1 MTGAARPTDVK
12 KWNLV
17 IDVALCNDCNCCFMA
32 DKDEFT
38 GNDWPP
44 YSVAQ
49 PWEGARWLDIERKER
64 GQFPQIEVVHRP
76 GLCMHCGDAPCMAAA
91 PDGAVYRR
99 PDGLV
104 IIDPVKAKGN
114 KALVDSCPY
123 GAIYWND
130 EAGVA
135 QKCTGCAHLIDEGWT
150 KVRCSQA
157 CPTGSMNLVLADD
170 AEMAELAKKDG
181 LEAHRPELGTAPR
194 VYYKNLYRWTR
205 VFVAGSAYYADSGD
219 CAEGCAVTVF
229 KDGAVIATAVTNNF
243 GDFLVDKLDPG
254 VEYTVVIKAA
264 GYKPVEGAA
273 VPTAAS
279 LTLPAVALERAS

>member
-1 MTGAARPTDVK
+1 MALQQPTSAK
-12 KWNLV
+12 KWNMV

-64 GQFPQIEVVHRP
+64 GQFPQIQVVHRP
-76 GLCMHCGDAPCMAAA
+76 GLCMHCDKAPCIDAA
-91 PDGAVYRR
+91 PAGAIYKRE
-99 PDGLV
+99 DGLV
-104 IIDPVKAKGN
+104 IIDPVKAKGD

-123 GAIYWND
+123 GAIYWNE

-135 QKCTGCAHLIDEGWT
+135 QKCTGCAHLIDQGWT

-157 CPTGSMNLVLADD
+157 CPTGAMTLLMAGD
-170 AEMAELAKKDG
+170 AEMAGLVNKDG
-181 LEAHRPELGTAPR
+181 LEVYRPTLGTAPR
-194 VYYKNLYRWTR
+194 VYYKNLHRWTK
-205 VFVAGSAYYADSGD
+205 VFVAGSAYFADSGD
-219 CAEGCAVTVF
+219 CAEGCEVTVS
-229 KDGAVIATAVTNNF
+229 KNGATIATAVTNNF
-243 GDFLVDKLDPG
+243 GDFLVDNLDAG
-254 VEYTVVIKAA
+254 FEYAVAIRAA
-264 GYKPVEGAA
+264 GYRPVERQA

-279 LTLPAVALERAS
+279 LTLPAVALEKA